1 MAEQQNTKHLLLQ
14 EVIKIDVLRG
24 GYMDLIE
31 ELEKINEKYEKM
43 NRWQKWIYTFK
54 NSLYMKYLS
63 FKYRKL

>member
-1 MAEQQNTKHLLLQ
+1 MRVTRIHDLVSERCF
-14 EVIKIDVLRG
+14 KIIVLRG
-24 GYMDLIE
+24 WMMDLIE

>member
-1 MAEQQNTKHLLLQ
+1 MRVTRIHDLVSERCFKN
-14 EVIKIDVLRG
+14 IVLRG
-24 GYMDLIE
+24 WMMDLIE

>member
-1 MAEQQNTKHLLLQ
+1 M
-14 EVIKIDVLRG
+14 
-24 GYMDLIE
+24 MDLIE
-31 ELEKINEKYEKM
+31 QLEKINEKYEKM